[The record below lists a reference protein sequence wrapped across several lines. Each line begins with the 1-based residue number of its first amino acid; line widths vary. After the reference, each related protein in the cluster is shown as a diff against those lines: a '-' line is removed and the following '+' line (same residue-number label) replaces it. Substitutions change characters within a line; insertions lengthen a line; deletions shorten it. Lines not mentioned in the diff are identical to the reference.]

1 MRPIDSKATSIT
13 VAKHLKHTTVYSF
26 FFFTALGTYFYL
38 DDVITK
44 HTAMAQQENE
54 GPKRTTVTRRMRK
67 QMNERNMN
75 VIYYSFMFQPVNPNS
90 DDTRR
95 RHPLSQNVSA
105 SKKTVGYSLFF
116 VSRKLMGVK

>member
-13 VAKHLKHTTVYSF
+13 VAKHLKHKTVHSF
-26 FFFTALGTYFYL
+26 FFFPPHGALGTYFYL

-44 HTAMAQQENE
+44 HSAMAQQENE
-54 GPKRTTVTRRMRK
+54 DPKRTTVTRRMRK

-75 VIYYSFMFQPVNPNS
+75 VIYYSFIFQPVNPNP
-90 DDTRR
+90 DGTRR
-95 RHPLSQNVSA
+95 RHPLSQNVS

-116 VSRKLMGVK
+116 LFHES